1 MTKYEY
7 LVNEERRHQIWLLK
21 FEREH
26 AALRKIVAEK
36 HGELAVQKVERMIEN
51 EQRVFNEHI

>member
-1 MTKYEY
+1 LTKYEY

-26 AALRKIVAEK
+26 AALRKIVVEK
-36 HGELAVQKVERMIEN
+36 HGELAVQKVERMIANDNHEA
-51 EQRVFNEHI
+51 EEK